1 MSIRTVRDVG
11 APAPLSPQRNA
22 EPQAHAPAAAPPPA
36 PATPAV
42 DITDLARAIGAVN
55 QMLDPMARTIQF
67 SVDES
72 TGTTVVSL
80 VDKETN
86 EVLRQIPSRE
96 MLSIARAL
104 DRVQGLLVNAKA

>member
-1 MSIRTVRDVG
+1 MPIRTVGDVG
-11 APAPLSPQRNA
+11 APAPLPAQRSA
-22 EPQAHAPAAAPPPA
+22 EAASHAPA
-36 PATPAV
+36 PATPPVHALPPV
-42 DITDLARAIGAVN
+42 DIRDLARAIGAVN

-72 TGTTVVSL
+72 TGSTVVSL

-86 EVLRQIPSRE
+86 EVLRQIPSKE

-104 DRVQGLLVNAKA
+104 DRVQGLFVNAKA

>member
-1 MSIRTVRDVG
+1 MSIRTVGDVG
-11 APAPLSPQRNA
+11 APAPLPPQRSA
-22 EPQAHAPAAAPPPA
+22 EAPAHAPAPPPVQA
-36 PATPAV
+36 LPAV
-42 DITDLARAIGAVN
+42 DIKDLARAIGAVN
-55 QMLDPMARTIQF
+55 HMLDPMARTIQF